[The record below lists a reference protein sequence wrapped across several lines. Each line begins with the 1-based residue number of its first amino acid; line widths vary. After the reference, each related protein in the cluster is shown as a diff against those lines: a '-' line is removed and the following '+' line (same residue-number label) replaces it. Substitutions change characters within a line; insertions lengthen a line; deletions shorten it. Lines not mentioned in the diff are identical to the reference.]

1 MKSLV
6 LICAFLSVACVAA
19 LASIGDSK
27 GSLCDQVVSAAATQ
41 VGQPYNAT
49 EITSFE
55 AVANKDNVYQVSI
68 ENNDERVYLTIEVT
82 VQPVGNSCKVIT
94 AAVTDISS

>member
-27 GSLCDQVVSAAATQ
+27 GSPCDQVSAAATQ

-68 ENNDERVYLTIEVT
+68 ENNDERVYLTVEVT
-82 VQPVGNSCKVIT
+82 VQPAGNSCKVLA